1 MHQPIVMAML
11 IVVMMIMV
19 MELLR
24 LG

>member
-1 MHQPIVMAML
+1 MHQPIIMAML
-11 IVVMMIMV
+11 IVVMMVMV